1 MQSSLLLHS
10 QIILGGFKMI
20 VLGLILIM
28 IAIIEVTDFITEKV
42 TKAKGTAQRKA
53 IFQSFYSA
61 DKSLKYLK

>member
-1 MQSSLLLHS
+1 
-10 QIILGGFKMI
+10 MI

-28 IAIIEVTDFITEKV
+28 IAIIEITDFITEKV